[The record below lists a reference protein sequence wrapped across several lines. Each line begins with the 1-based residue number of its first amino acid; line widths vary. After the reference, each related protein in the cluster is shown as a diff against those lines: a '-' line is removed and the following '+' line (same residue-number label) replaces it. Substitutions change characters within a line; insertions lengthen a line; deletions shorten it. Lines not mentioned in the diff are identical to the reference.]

1 MGVTVEKPLTLPQ
14 AATESGI
21 SAGYLRVAAN
31 RGTLKATKI
40 GRDWFVTREELAAF
54 KATRRVSSD

>member
-1 MGVTVEKPLTLPQ
+1 MTVGKLLTLPE
-14 AATESGI
+14 ASAESGI

-40 GRDWFVTREELAAF
+40 GRDWFVTREELATF
-54 KATRRVSSD
+54 KAARRASSD